1 VSASSS
7 APAPLTPAVGRQV
20 RVTEGSLLRAI
31 AALAA
36 PMFFSA
42 LLSNAQSL
50 IDLFWVGRLGHEA
63 IAAVAMGGTVVWVL
77 SPMLMGLST
86 GTVALVA
93 RAVGARRREDA
104 AAAAGQSLLL
114 AAFFGAGTA
123 VLGTVYADRLIA
135 LLGAA
140 PEVQAAGGGYL
151 RIMLWGSFSVFFL
164 FISNA
169 GMQGAGDPIT
179 PMRLM
184 LLANAINIVLDP
196 ILIFGLGPTPRLGV
210 VGAGWAT
217 LIADATAAAFALR
230 ALAGG
235 RAALHVRPADLRPQG
250 GIIWR
255 LLRIGIPGSGQML
268 ARSLMTAAL
277 MRVVAGFGTVAVAA
291 YGTGMRFHMI
301 VLMPAFALGG
311 AAATIVGQ
319 NLGAGRPDRAQR
331 GAWLASA
338 IGVGFMVASGLVL
351 VLFAPALIRAFNPAP
366 EVVAIGA
373 VYLRTVSPFYI
384 FAALAIVLGRG
395 LNGAGD
401 SLFPMLFTVAS
412 LWGLQVPLAV
422 TLSRPT
428 AFGLPGVWWAMAAAT
443 AVHGLLVTG
452 WFLTGRWKRARI

>member
-1 VSASSS
+1 MSAPVSA
-7 APAPLTPAVGRQV
+7 AAPLPPAAGRRV
-20 RVTEGSLLRAI
+20 RVTEGSLARAI

-50 IDLFWVGRLGHEA
+50 IDLFWVGRLGPEA

-77 SPMLMGLST
+77 SPMLMGLAT

-93 RAVGARRREDA
+93 RAVGAGRREDA

-114 AAFFGAGTA
+114 AGFFGALSA
-123 VLGTVYADRLIA
+123 ALGTIYADRLIE

-140 PEVQAAGGGYL
+140 PEVRAAGGGYL

-196 ILIFGLGPTPRLGV
+196 ILIFGLGPAPRLGIA
-210 VGAGWAT
+210 GAGWAT
-217 LIADATAAAFALR
+217 LIADATAALFALR

-235 RAALHVRPADLRPQG
+235 RSALRVRAANLRPAG
-250 GIIWR
+250 GILWR

-277 MRVVAGFGTVAVAA
+277 MRIVAAFGTVAVAA

-319 NLGAGRPDRAQR
+319 NLGAGRSDRAQR
-331 GAWLASA
+331 GAWLAAA

-366 EVVAIGA
+366 DVVAIGS

-412 LWGLQVPLAV
+412 LWGLQVPMAV
-422 TLSRPT
+422 ALSRPT
-428 AFGLPGVWWAMAAAT
+428 AFGLPGVWWAMSAAT
-443 AVHGLLVTG
+443 AVHGLLVAG
-452 WFLTGRWKRARI
+452 WFLTGRWKRARV